1 MSHVATSPL
10 TIAFL
15 HQPWS
20 IVRPGAVESD
30 SVVLWTDHVARRL
43 VARGHRVICYSR
55 AAPDL
60 SPTQTHEGVEHRRVS
75 GSVDRYV
82 KFAFRKLDRLGLRDP
97 HKPLFASRLT
107 YRHFVSQVVRDLHER
122 GENVD
127 VVHVHNTSQFVPVL
141 RRALPPRTKV
151 ALHMHC
157 EWLTQLHRD
166 VVGPRVRDCDLVIGV
181 SDHLAD
187 KTRAR
192 FPDCAERIRRVY
204 NGADVER
211 FAVAARVNRAQRP
224 IKRLLYVGRVSPEKG
239 VHTLLDAFGIVAQA
253 RDDVHLRLI
262 GAEEIVA
269 WEAIVPFCDDPKVL
283 ELGDWFRGGY
293 GEHLRTLLA
302 RLPADRV
309 EFFGR
314 HVPHPDLPAHYAAAD
329 VFVFPSVWEEPFGM
343 PLVEAMAA
351 GLPCVATRGGAFPEI
366 VEQERTGLLVAR
378 GDAKELAGAIL
389 ALCADDGRRAAMGQA
404 GCARARERFGW
415 DHVADALVEEYL
427 RAGAGEFV
435 SRGTKAF
442 GKMPSRAPG

>member
-1 MSHVATSPL
+1 MTDDARPRL

-20 IVRPGAVESD
+20 IVRPGAIESD

-60 SPTQTHEGVEHRRVS
+60 PPAQTHEGVEHRRVS
-75 GSVDRYV
+75 GALDRYV

-107 YRHFVSQVVRDLHER
+107 YRHFVAQVVRDLLAR
-122 GENVD
+122 DENVD

-141 RRALPPRTKV
+141 RRALPQRTKV

-181 SDHLAD
+181 SDYLAD

-192 FPDCAERIRRVY
+192 FPDCAERMRRVY
-204 NGADVER
+204 NGADVDK
-211 FAVAARVNRAQRP
+211 FDVAARVDRTNRRF
-224 IKRLLYVGRVSPEKG
+224 KRLLYVGRISPEKG
-239 VHTLLDAFGIVAQA
+239 VHTLLEAFGIIAKQ
-253 RDDVHLRLI
+253 RDDVHLRVI

-283 ELGDWFRGGY
+283 ELGRWFRGGY
-293 GEHLRTLLA
+293 GDHLRSQLA
-302 RLPADRV
+302 RLPSDRV

-314 HVPHPDLPAHYAAAD
+314 HVPHPALPAHYSEAD

-366 VEQERTGLLVAR
+366 VEHQLTGLLVER
-378 GDAKELAGAIL
+378 GDANQLANAIL
-389 ALCADDGRRAAMGQA
+389 KLCDDDQLRAALGQA
-404 GCARARERFGW
+404 GRTRARERFSW
-415 DHVADALVEEYL
+415 DHVADSLVEEYR
-427 RAGAGEFV
+427 RAG
-435 SRGTKAF
+435 SRGA
-442 GKMPSRAPG
+442 GAARDARHQPVPQSVR